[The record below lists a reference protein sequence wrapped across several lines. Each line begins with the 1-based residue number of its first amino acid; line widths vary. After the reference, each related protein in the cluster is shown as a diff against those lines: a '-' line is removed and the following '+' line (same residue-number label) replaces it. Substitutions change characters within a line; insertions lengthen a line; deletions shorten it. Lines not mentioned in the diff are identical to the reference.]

1 MYINKDSEK
10 VLSIIASCWT
20 KGYRFNR
27 IKEELRK
34 NEIYFE
40 FGDRQLS
47 SFMHYIMNNGG
58 RLYWLNKKELI

>member
-1 MYINKDSEK
+1 MNINKGDEK
-10 VLSIIASCWT
+10 VLSVIAYCWT

-34 NEIYFE
+34 NGIYFA
-40 FGDRQLS
+40 FYDSQLS

-58 RLYWLNKKELI
+58 RLYWLNKRNK